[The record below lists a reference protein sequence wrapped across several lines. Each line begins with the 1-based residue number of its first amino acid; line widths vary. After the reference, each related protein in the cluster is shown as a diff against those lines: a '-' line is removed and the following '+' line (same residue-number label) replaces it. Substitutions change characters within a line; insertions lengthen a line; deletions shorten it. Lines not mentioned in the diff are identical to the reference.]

1 MIPRGWWID
10 PLHSTLLLWN
20 ECGEDLPIFCY
31 RISHGAF
38 VLAYKRAAN
47 STRMPARPLRT
58 KSDCS
63 IPSASFF
70 TASTTLRE

>member
-1 MIPRGWWID
+1 MNFGAWWID

-20 ECGEDLPIFCY
+20 ECGEDLMIFCY
-31 RISHGAF
+31 RISCGAF
-38 VLAYKRAAN
+38 VLVYKRAAN
-47 STRMPARPLRT
+47 STRRPARAPRT